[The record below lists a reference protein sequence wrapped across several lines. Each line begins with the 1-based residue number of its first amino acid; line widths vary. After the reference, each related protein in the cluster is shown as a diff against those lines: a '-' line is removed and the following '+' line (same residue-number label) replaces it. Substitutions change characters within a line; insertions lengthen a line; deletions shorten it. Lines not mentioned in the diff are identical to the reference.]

1 MNICSPLNGAT
12 VSSPVHVQAAARDS
26 VTVSFMQIYVDGKL
40 AFTVSGGSLDASIA
54 IASGSHR
61 LTVQAKD
68 NAGVIFKQTINIT
81 VN

>member
-1 MNICSPLNGAT
+1 M
-12 VSSPVHVQAAARDS
+12 SSPVHIQAAARDS
-26 VTVSFMQIYVDGKL
+26 ATVSFMQIYVDGK
-40 AFTVSGGSLDASIA
+40 AVFTASGGSLDASIA
-54 IASGSHR
+54 MTSGAHR